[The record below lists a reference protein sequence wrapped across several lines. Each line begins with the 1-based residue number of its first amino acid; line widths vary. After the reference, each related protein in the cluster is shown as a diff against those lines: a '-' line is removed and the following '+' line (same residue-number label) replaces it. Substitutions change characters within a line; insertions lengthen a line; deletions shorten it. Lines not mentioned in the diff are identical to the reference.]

1 MYIIE
6 QEKKWGWGETCFTT
20 IYRKDGQN
28 MKLICT
34 WNISNN
40 IVLFQFLNSSEHEV
54 HVLFDVK
61 FKYIRPTCK

>member
-6 QEKKWGWGETCFTT
+6 QEKKMGWGETCFTT
-20 IYRKDGQN
+20 FYRKDGQN

-40 IVLFQFLNSSEHEV
+40 IVLFQFLNSS
-54 HVLFDVK
+54 
-61 FKYIRPTCK
+61 